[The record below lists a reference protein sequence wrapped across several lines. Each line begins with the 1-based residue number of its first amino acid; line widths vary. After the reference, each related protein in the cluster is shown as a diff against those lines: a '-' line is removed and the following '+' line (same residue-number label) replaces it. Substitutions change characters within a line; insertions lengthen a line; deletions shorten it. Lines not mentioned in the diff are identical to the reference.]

1 MQWVVCRCLGYISK
15 IEIEIDCVLT
25 LRVILKLKLLPL
37 PSTPITPEDNSI
49 NLPPIYR
56 SPLPHAPT
64 YGVKESPP
72 APKTHELVGD
82 DVTFILGTCRSS
94 TPQCYTQCKRVP
106 HSFHNVEVANENTLL
121 HCVSEH

>member
-1 MQWVVCRCLGYISK
+1 MHISK
-15 IEIEIDCVLT
+15 S
-25 LRVILKLKLLPL
+25 PL

-82 DVTFILGTCRSS
+82 DVTFILGTSSS

-106 HSFHNVEVANENTLL
+106 HSYLNVVEDNKNRTTEYQNTKRVIPTCPGMTRYNPSKREMIHN
-121 HCVSEH
+121 